1 MTDFWESY
9 DSCYRRIGWLGYFA
23 EIIGGNDIMT
33 EGELQEKYNDRH
45 YSYLYCGTESLMER
59 LEDLLQYQYDA
70 EAETAI
76 NDAIVYIRDH
86 FHYGLYS

>member
-1 MTDFWESY
+1 MILV
-9 DSCYRRIGWLGYFA
+9 IGVLAGLAIFA
-23 EIIGGNDIMT
+23 GIIGGNDIMT

-76 NDAIVYIRDH
+76 NDAIIYIRDH
-86 FHYGLYS
+86 FYYT